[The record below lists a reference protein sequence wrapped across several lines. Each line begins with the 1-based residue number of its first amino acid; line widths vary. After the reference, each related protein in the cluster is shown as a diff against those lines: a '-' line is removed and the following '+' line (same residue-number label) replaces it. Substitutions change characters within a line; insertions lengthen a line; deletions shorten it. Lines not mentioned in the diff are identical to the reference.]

1 MRIFITGASGF
12 AGGRIAERLAAAG
25 HEVAAMARSEGS
37 AARVAERGATAVR
50 CALGA
55 VDPADLAGV
64 DAIVHAAAKVE
75 DWGEPADFWRANV
88 DGTRQLVDAAQAAGV
103 RRFIHIG
110 TEAVLFAGDD
120 LVDVDE
126 TRPFP
131 PRHRFPYSETK
142 AAAERLVLAANSPA
156 MTTIALRP
164 RLIWGPGDATVLP
177 ELVKMAEAGAY
188 VWLDG
193 GRHRTSTCHVDN
205 LAAAVERAL
214 VSGRGGEA
222 YFIAD
227 DVTSTHRDFL
237 SRLAATRGV
246 DLGRR
251 SLPGALVRPLA
262 GGVEGLWR
270 VLRRG
275 RKPPLTRFAISMLS
289 RTVTVS
295 TAKAEAE
302 LGYRPV
308 VTVDAGLAALRGGSA
323 AASGGAAHSQA

>member
-12 AGGRIAERLAAAG
+12 AGGRIASKLAAAG
-25 HEVAAMARSEGS
+25 HEVTAMARSDRS
-37 AARVAERGATAVR
+37 AAVVTERGATPVR
-50 CALGA
+50 CALGE
-55 VDPADLAGV
+55 VDPADLEGV
-64 DAIVHAAAKVE
+64 EAIIHAAAKVE
-75 DWGEPADFWRANV
+75 DWGDPADFRRTNV
-88 DGTRQLVDAAQAAGV
+88 DGTRQLVEAAQAAGV

-110 TEAVLFAGDD
+110 TEAVLFTGDH

-126 TRPFP
+126 TRPYP
-131 PRHRFPYSETK
+131 ARHRFPYSATK
-142 AAAERLVLAANSPA
+142 AEAERLVLAANSPA
-156 MTTIALRP
+156 MTTISLRP
-164 RLIWGPGDATVLP
+164 RLIWGPGDQTVLP
-177 ELVKMAEAGAY
+177 EIVKMAEAGAY

-205 LAAAVERAL
+205 LVAGALRAL
-214 VSGRGGEA
+214 VAGRGGEA

-227 DVTSTHRDFL
+227 AELSTHRDFL
-237 SRLAATRGV
+237 SRLAATQGV

-262 GGVEGLWR
+262 GGVERLWSTF
-270 VLRRG
+270 RRG

-289 RTVTVS
+289 RTVTVR

-308 VTVDAGLAALRGGSA
+308 VSVDEGLAGLGSSA
-323 AASGGAAHSQA
+323 A